1 MAVGYALGKLKF
13 LDSSSIRGM
22 STLIVKATLPALI
35 VMSLQKPFSKE
46 LLGESMKTLLVATIF
61 YIGII
66 ALSLLAAKAL
76 RVERK
81 KAGAIAFALAF
92 SNCAFIG
99 FPVIGSILG
108 DGALFLTSIHNI
120 MFNVLAFTVG
130 IVIVSGGGQRAGN
143 AATGSIHGS
152 DATAERFRLPIKN
165 IFNINVIAAIVGFAF
180 FVCSLTIPKPIAL
193 PLTML
198 GGLTTPL
205 AMVVTGAMLA
215 RTPIRSVVG
224 DWKLYAV
231 TALRLAVFPLIAGI
245 ALHIAGVRG
254 ELRDITIIIA
264 GMPSA
269 SNTSL
274 LAEVYGG
281 DTDTASA
288 AVFITTLFSV
298 ASIPLMALILS

>member
-66 ALSLLAAKAL
+66 LLSLLAAKAL
-76 RVERK
+76 RVDRK
-81 KAGAIAFALAF
+81 KAGAIAFSLAF

-99 FPVIGSILG
+99 FPVISSILG

-120 MFNVLAFTVG
+120 IFNVLAFTVG
-130 IVIVSGGGQRAGN
+130 IVIISGGKTAGG
-143 AATGSIHGS
+143 APDSMYGS

-180 FVCSLTIPKPIAL
+180 FVLSVEIPKPIAL
-193 PLTML
+193 PMNML

-231 TALRLAVFPLIAGI
+231 TVLRLAVFPLVIGI
-245 ALHIAGVRG
+245 ALHAAGVRG

>member
-1 MAVGYALGKLKF
+1 MAVGFALGKLKF

-46 LLGESMKTLLVATIF
+46 LMGESMKTLLVASIF
-61 YIGII
+61 YVGII
-66 ALSLLAAKAL
+66 ILSVLAAKAL

-81 KAGAIAFALAF
+81 KAGAIAFSLAF

-99 FPVIGSILG
+99 FPVISSILG

-120 MFNVLAFTVG
+120 LFNVLAFTVG
-130 IVIVSGGGQRAGN
+130 IVIVSGGGKSGGAAG
-143 AATGSIHGS
+143 GSIHGS
-152 DATAERFRLPIKN
+152 DATAERFRLPVKN

-180 FVCSLTIPKPIAL
+180 FVLSVTIPKAIAL
-193 PLTML
+193 PMTML

-231 TALRLAVFPLIAGI
+231 TALRLAVFPLVTGI
-245 ALHIAGVRG
+245 ALHLAGVRG
-254 ELRDITIIIA
+254 ELRDITIIVA

-288 AVFITTLFSV
+288 VVFMTTLISV